1 MYMCLRKHTCTCIHN
16 HNTYNTYINVHVH
29 TCIAV
34 IEMLWSADQAQEL
47 VREWLDLVRERDK
60 LLHEEIQQVSVC
72 MHSYTFPCIHIYVY
86 IQYFI
91 QYILS

>member
-1 MYMCLRKHTCTCIHN
+1 MYNIH
-16 HNTYNTYINVHVH
+16 VHVH

-86 IQYFI
+86 IHTVHIELIVSLFI
-91 QYILS
+91 RCTM